1 MKKRDR
7 KLLLHRETVRHLDR
21 GLPRNEMGRVL
32 GNGPH
37 TSETTP
43 CCGKDP
49 DTVSITIE
57 EGTVFA

>member
-21 GLPRNEMGRVL
+21 SIAPKDLANAL

-43 CCGKDP
+43 CCTIDP
-49 DTVSITIE
+49 PETSFEV
-57 EGTVFA
+57 